1 MGVSLQTIDGTS
13 NHKPADQTAREKKV
27 RGATCNS
34 GGITCGYDI
43 SHVRLEIFKLNKP
56 PCMFFLN
63 NKPWI
68 VFFEPVFFE
77 PSTLD
82 VFWPA

>member
-1 MGVSLQTIDGTS
+1 MGVSLQTIDGNS
-13 NHKPADQTAREKKV
+13 NHKPADKTAREKKV

-34 GGITCGYDI
+34 GGITGGYDI
-43 SHVRLEIFKLNKP
+43 SHVRLAIFKLNKP